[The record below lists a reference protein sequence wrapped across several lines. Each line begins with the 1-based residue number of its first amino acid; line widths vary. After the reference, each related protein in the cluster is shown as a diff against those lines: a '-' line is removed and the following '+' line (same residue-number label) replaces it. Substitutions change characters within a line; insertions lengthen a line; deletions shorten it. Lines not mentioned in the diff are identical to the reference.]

1 MGVSRSGEWVKEG
14 ERWRARLSAEWFM
27 MKKDGSP
34 PTTCGD
40 DGIVGEGSPL
50 TDDEYAIALENY

>member
-1 MGVSRSGEWVKEG
+1 MGKEG
-14 ERWRARLSAEWFM
+14 RKMEARLRAEWFM

-40 DGIVGEGSPL
+40 NGIVGEGSPL
-50 TDDEYAIALENY
+50 TDDEYATALENY